1 MRADIC
7 GSLFNGAPQ
16 QATLTAMQRY
26 NATKE
31 VVIYDSLV
39 WDNFE
44 HANFTDTMKMAE
56 QYARRYP
63 ELQNEYEKEF
73 ALQNEN
79 DEDDDRYFIA
89 FIDQHSMYDNNCMQ
103 RRCSI
108 DVCYPISDTVYYL
121 IGTKNMMML

>member
-39 WDNFE
+39 WDSFE
-44 HANFTDTMKMAE
+44 HSNFTDTMKMAE

-89 FIDQHSMYDNNCMQ
+89 FIEHHSMYDKIVCNE
-103 RRCSI
+103 
-108 DVCYPISDTVYYL
+108 DVQSMFVIL
-121 IGTKNMMML
+121 F

>member
-26 NATKE
+26 NVTKE

-89 FIDQHSMYDNNCMQ
+89 FIDQHSMYDKILCNEDFQSMFVILFQIQCITLLEP
-103 RRCSI
+103 R
-108 DVCYPISDTVYYL
+108 T
-121 IGTKNMMML
+121 

>member
-89 FIDQHSMYDNNCMQ
+89 FIEQHSMYNKIVCNE
-103 RRCSI
+103 
-108 DVCYPISDTVYYL
+108 DVQSMFVILFQIQCITLLEPRT
-121 IGTKNMMML
+121 

>member
-26 NATKE
+26 NSTKE

-89 FIDQHSMYDNNCMQ
+89 FIEQHSMYDKIVCNE
-103 RRCSI
+103 
-108 DVCYPISDTVYYL
+108 DVQSMFVILFQIQCITLLEPRT
-121 IGTKNMMML
+121 